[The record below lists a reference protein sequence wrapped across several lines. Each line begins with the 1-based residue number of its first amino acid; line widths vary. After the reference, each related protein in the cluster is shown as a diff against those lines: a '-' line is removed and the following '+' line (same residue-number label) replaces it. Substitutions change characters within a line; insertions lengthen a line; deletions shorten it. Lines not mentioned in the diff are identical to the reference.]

1 MENRGHERGIYVN
14 RLEIV
19 ELSQVRSEC
28 KTLDFRTVVT
38 EAIDEAFTKLGQ
50 TISCKLYSLLENH
63 YELCREEIPERTDKF
78 VDVLEQVFGASA
90 LLIEIEIMKNI
101 RQRVPRFE
109 FRVKDRYVAF
119 DQYLD
124 SLRAYL
130 DTA

>member
-1 MENRGHERGIYVN
+1 VN

-19 ELSQVRSEC
+19 ELSQARSEY
-28 KTLDFRTVVT
+28 KIPDFRTVVS
-38 EAIDEAFTKLGQ
+38 EAVDEAFTMLGQ
-50 TISCKLYSLLENH
+50 TISCKLYSLLENN
-63 YELCREEIPERTDKF
+63 YELSREEIPERIDKF

-101 RQRVPRFE
+101 RRKVPRFE
-109 FRVKDRYVAF
+109 FKVKDRYVAF

-124 SLRAYL
+124 SLREFL